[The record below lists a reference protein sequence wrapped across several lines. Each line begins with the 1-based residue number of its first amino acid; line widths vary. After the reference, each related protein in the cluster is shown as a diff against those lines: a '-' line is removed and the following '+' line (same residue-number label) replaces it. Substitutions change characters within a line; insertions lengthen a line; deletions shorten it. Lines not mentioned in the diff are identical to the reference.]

1 MAWRPKYKQLCAI
14 CRKNHVLISA
24 RGQFPICTSCSMK
37 QINQP
42 IEDKK
47 FKAMFDIDQK
57 LYEESSFLR
66 SIKSNY
72 LRFGSLSERQVE
84 TFKRVAAELA
94 NPKKE
99 EPSNLGTDAAAI
111 VKREEKPHEAS
122 TGRTETK
129 KAKAAAKTKPAA
141 KRRKA

>member
-1 MAWRPKYKQLCAI
+1 MVWKPKYKQLCAI
-14 CRKNHVLISA
+14 CKKNHVLIIS

-47 FKAMFDIDQK
+47 FKVMFDIDQK
-57 LYEESSFLR
+57 LYEQSSFLR
-66 SIKSNY
+66 SIKYNY
-72 LRFGSLSERQVE
+72 LRFSSLSDKQIEM
-84 TFKRVAAELA
+84 FKKVAAELA

-99 EPSNLGTDAAAI
+99 DSSENRPAAAAAAAT
-111 VKREEKPHEAS
+111 VKKGEKQHE
-122 TGRTETK
+122 T
-129 KAKAAAKTKPAA
+129 KAKAAAKTNPAA

>member
-14 CRKNHVLISA
+14 CKKNHVLILQ
-24 RGQFPICTSCSMK
+24 RNQFPICTACSMK

-42 IEDKK
+42 ITDEK
-47 FKAMFDIDQK
+47 FRKLFDIDNK

-72 LRFGSLSERQVE
+72 LRFGSLSGKQVE

-94 NPKKE
+94 NPGQNSKN
-99 EPSNLGTDAAAI
+99 SALTATAAAAAVI
-111 VKREEKPHEAS
+111 SEKPESKNEIKPVKLKANKS
-122 TGRTETK
+122 K
-129 KAKAAAKTKPAA
+129 K
-141 KRRKA
+141 